1 MKKRITKSRNNVVI
15 TGTLAGISEYFGID
29 PTIVRILYVFL
40 SFTLIGSPV
49 LLYILLAIIIPK
61 DRTSQRTYG
70 NDNPY
75 YRNNSYGKT
84 NNNRPRKEAEKVE
97 EEDWSDF

>member
-1 MKKRITKSRNNVVI
+1 MKKRLSKSRNNRVI

-29 PTIVRILYVFL
+29 PTIVRIIYVFL

-49 LLYILLAIIIPK
+49 LLYILLAILIPQ
-61 DRTSQRTYG
+61 DRTTQRTYG
-70 NDNPY
+70 HNNPY
-75 YRNNSYGKT
+75 YRNNGYKQ
-84 NNNRPRKEAEKVE
+84 NNQERPRKEAEKVE